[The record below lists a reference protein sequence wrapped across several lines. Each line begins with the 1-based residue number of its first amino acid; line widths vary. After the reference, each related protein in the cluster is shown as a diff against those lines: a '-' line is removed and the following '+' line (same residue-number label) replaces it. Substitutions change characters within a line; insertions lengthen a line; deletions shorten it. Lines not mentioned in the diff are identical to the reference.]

1 MNNDKA
7 GFGMQDAGFGIRDS
21 GFRSS
26 ERVECASH
34 PLHPASCIPN
44 PRSSKGFTL
53 IELIVAITIIAFLA
67 GVLINRIW
75 FYSEQAEKAAM
86 EQVAGALQSALV
98 MQYGHLLTHGNEAE
112 AKNLVSEN
120 PTRWLMRKPPNYA
133 GEFYGMTPAAIPPGN
148 WAFDLKTRELIYV
161 PERSDNFVPGRDG
174 RKWVRYRARLEYEP
188 MPVVAASGVADPGV
202 TGKGAG
208 ELSGL
213 LFEPVERYQW
223 FIRGEK

>member
-1 MNNDKA
+1 
-7 GFGMQDAGFGIRDS
+7 MQDAGCS
-21 GFRSS
+21 GCEAHSTRSELLNPES
-26 ERVECASH
+26 RILNPASH
-34 PLHPASCIPN
+34 IPN

-53 IELIVAITIIAFLA
+53 IELIVAVTIIALLA

-112 AKNLVSEN
+112 AKNLVNEN
-120 PTRWLMRKPPNYA
+120 PARWLMRKPPNYA
-133 GEFYGMTPAAIPPGN
+133 GEFYGMTPAAIPPGS

-188 MPVVAASGVADPGV
+188 MPVVAASGVAGPGV

-208 ELSGL
+208 ELSGV